1 MHSTKS
7 SVSLISDTLI
17 RAVSTTAIL
26 FVVVAVIALLRGV
39 SQDIRY
45 PLASDDWYLVA
56 GFLSLWCLLPALLAT
71 IISAFSKVR
80 RSKSY
85 MLAGLLQVML
95 LYGYS
100 YHIANQPGNE
110 LGSSPL
116 MLLVY
121 LAIPVAA
128 IYYPLFF
135 TGSATNRLR
144 LAAIVMATLLLG
156 YVQLS

>member
-1 MHSTKS
+1 MHSAKS
-7 SVSLISDTLI
+7 SVSLVSDTFI
-17 RAVSTTAIL
+17 RAVAATAIL
-26 FVVVAVIALLRGV
+26 FVVVAVIALLRGI
-39 SQDIRY
+39 SQDVSY

-56 GFLSLWCLLPALLAT
+56 GFLSIWCLLPALLAT
-71 IISAFSKVR
+71 IVSAFSQV
-80 RSKSY
+80 SLGKSY
-85 MLAGLLQVML
+85 MLAGLLQMIL

-100 YHIANQPGNE
+100 YQIANQPGNE

-144 LAAIVMATLLLG
+144 LAAIVLAALLLG